1 MSFGV
6 GKYEMDEMRLVV
18 GSMIILSAATALLVV
33 MPYLL
38 LKDTKPP
45 PGLKP
50 YTDVQLQ
57 GRQVYIANGCLYCH
71 SQQPRDIAQAPDAL
85 RGWGRASIAAD
96 YAYDTPHLL
105 GTMRTGPDLL
115 NIGARQPSR
124 DWHLGH
130 LYAPRAYTPGSTMPA
145 YPYMFEVRQGAA
157 QPGDVVVNLPPAFAK
172 PGQVV
177 VAKPEALALV
187 EYLIS
192 LDRTYPALK
201 AEDDQAVDRKAI
213 RRGPAPGLRNPTST
227 PANSRPCAARSPTPT
242 RRCTRCPGS
251 SSCSSVRWA
260 CGVRS
265 TSPARL
271 RARPR
276 PTATSVP

>member
-18 GSMIILSAATALLVV
+18 GAMLILSLATALLVV
-33 MPYLL
+33 MPYML
-38 LKDTKPP
+38 LKDTQPP
-45 PGLKP
+45 SGLKP
-50 YTDVQLQ
+50 YNDQQLI
-57 GRQVYIANGCLYCH
+57 GRQSYIANGCIYCH

-85 RGWGRASIAAD
+85 RGWGRASVAAD

-130 LYAPRAYTPGSTMPA
+130 LYAPRAYTPGSIMPA
-145 YPYMFEVRQGAA
+145 YPYLFEVRQGVAK
-157 QPGDVVVNLPPAFAK
+157 PDEVVVNLPPAFAK

-177 VAKPEALALV
+177 IAKPEVRALV
-187 EYLIS
+187 DYLIS

-201 AEDDQAVDRKAI
+201 AADDMAVN
-213 RRGPAPGLRNPTST
+213 RRE
-227 PANSRPCAARSPTPT
+227 AR
-242 RRCTRCPGS
+242 
-251 SSCSSVRWA
+251 
-260 CGVRS
+260 
-265 TSPARL
+265 
-271 RARPR
+271 
-276 PTATSVP
+276 

>member
-6 GKYEMDEMRLVV
+6 GRFEMDEMRLVV
-18 GSMIILSAATALLVV
+18 GSMVILSGATALLVV

-38 LKDTKPP
+38 LKDTQPP

-50 YTDVQLQ
+50 YTAVQLE
-57 GRQVYIANGCLYCH
+57 GRQSYIANGCVYCH

-145 YPYMFEVRQGAA
+145 YPFMFEVRSGAA
-157 QPGDVVVNLPPAFAK
+157 QPGEVVVTLPPAYAK

-187 EYLIS
+187 EYLIA

-201 AEDDQAVDRKAI
+201 AADDPAVDRKA
-213 RRGPAPGLRNPTST
+213 
-227 PANSRPCAARSPTPT
+227 
-242 RRCTRCPGS
+242 
-251 SSCSSVRWA
+251 
-260 CGVRS
+260 
-265 TSPARL
+265 
-271 RARPR
+271 PR
-276 PTATSVP
+276 